1 MRLFKIMLLHGLPIL
16 EIIKKIKLNICV
28 LCIIHNSTFLALRIY
43 KISWTASSVFITVIK
58 VFSLFALSGYSD
70 CETIRIHYDINP
82 LSKELFKTN

>member
-58 VFSLFALSGYSD
+58 VFSLFVLSGYSD